1 MTYPSEQY
9 KYECKLCYFLSCNK
23 TNYNKHLE
31 TIKHK
36 KQVILTERMLKLQHD
51 KPSAEYLIENKY
63 MCKCGKKYK
72 HKQSLYNHRKTCNG
86 LTEEVQKQL
95 NDQVQKRVQKKVQ
108 EQLNEEVQ
116 KQVEEQVQKQVEEQV
131 QKQVE
136 EQVQKQVEE
145 QVQVQ
150 EKVNEK
156 LIEFYKEELKELR
169 KENSELE
176 KVTNITNNNQTF
188 NLNCFLNDTCKDAL
202 SIQEFVKS
210 LRLSLSHLDYSV
222 DNGGEKGVIN
232 ILKEGLMEL
241 DIDKRPIHCTDI
253 KRETLY
259 IKDTDNGWEKNSSN
273 NKIKSAIGHVQH
285 KYVHLIKEWEENN
298 PLWLEDKELM
308 DKFYKYADE
317 RYKDIDEKKVIKDI
331 AKITTIDKKI
341 ESELE

>member
-9 KYECKLCYFLSCNK
+9 KYECKLCYFLSSNK

-51 KPSAEYLIENKY
+51 KPSAKYIIENKY

-86 LTEEVQKQL
+86 LTEEVHKQL
-95 NDQVQKRVQKKVQ
+95 NEQVQKRVQKQVQ
-108 EQLNEEVQ
+108 E
-116 KQVEEQVQKQVEEQV
+116 QVEEQVQKQVQEQV
-131 QKQVE
+131 E
-136 EQVQKQVEE
+136 
-145 QVQVQ
+145 VQ

-156 LIEFYKEELKELR
+156 LIEFYKAELKELR
-169 KENSELE
+169 KENSELK
-176 KVTNITNNNQTF
+176 KVTNITNNQTF

-285 KYVHLIKEWEENN
+285 KYVHLIKETV
-298 PLWLEDKELM
+298 
-308 DKFYKYADE
+308 
-317 RYKDIDEKKVIKDI
+317 KD
-331 AKITTIDKKI
+331 
-341 ESELE
+341 

>member
-9 KYECKLCYFLSCNK
+9 KYECKMCYFLSCNK

-51 KPSAEYLIENKY
+51 KPSAKHIIENKY

-86 LTEEVQKQL
+86 LSEEVHKQL
-95 NDQVQKRVQKKVQ
+95 N
-108 EQLNEEVQ
+108 E
-116 KQVEEQVQKQVEEQV
+116 
-131 QKQVE
+131 
-136 EQVQKQVEE
+136 
-145 QVQVQ
+145 QVQ

-156 LIEFYKEELKELR
+156 LIEFYKTELKELR
-169 KENSELE
+169 KENSELK
-176 KVTNITNNNQTF
+176 KVTNITNNQTF

-331 AKITTIDKKI
+331 AKITAIDKKI

>member
-9 KYECKLCYFLSCNK
+9 KYECKMCYFLSSNK

-51 KPSAEYLIENKY
+51 KPSAKHIIENKY

-86 LTEEVQKQL
+86 LSEEVHKQL
-95 NDQVQKRVQKKVQ
+95 NEQVQKRVQKQVQ
-108 EQLNEEVQ
+108 EQVQ
-116 KQVEEQVQKQVEEQV
+116 EQVQKQVQEQV
-131 QKQVE
+131 QEQVE
-136 EQVQKQVEE
+136 
-145 QVQVQ
+145 VQ

-156 LIEFYKEELKELR
+156 LIEFYKTELKELR
-169 KENSELE
+169 KENLELK
-176 KVTNITNNNQTF
+176 KVTNITNNQTF

-285 KYVHLIKEWEENN
+285 KYTHLIKEWEENN

>member
-1 MTYPSEQY
+1 M
-9 KYECKLCYFLSCNK
+9 
-23 TNYNKHLE
+23 
-31 TIKHK
+31 
-36 KQVILTERMLKLQHD
+36 
-51 KPSAEYLIENKY
+51 
-63 MCKCGKKYK
+63 
-72 HKQSLYNHRKTCNG
+72 
-86 LTEEVQKQL
+86 
-95 NDQVQKRVQKKVQ
+95 
-108 EQLNEEVQ
+108 
-116 KQVEEQVQKQVEEQV
+116 
-131 QKQVE
+131 
-136 EQVQKQVEE
+136 
-145 QVQVQ
+145 
-150 EKVNEK
+150 NEK
-156 LIEFYKEELKELR
+156 LIEFYKTELKELR
-169 KENSELE
+169 KENSELK
-176 KVTNITNNNQTF
+176 KVTNITNNQTF

-285 KYVHLIKEWEENN
+285 KYIHLIKEWEENN

-331 AKITTIDKKI
+331 AKITAIDKKI

>member
-1 MTYPSEQY
+1 
-9 KYECKLCYFLSCNK
+9 
-23 TNYNKHLE
+23 
-31 TIKHK
+31 
-36 KQVILTERMLKLQHD
+36 
-51 KPSAEYLIENKY
+51 
-63 MCKCGKKYK
+63 
-72 HKQSLYNHRKTCNG
+72 
-86 LTEEVQKQL
+86 
-95 NDQVQKRVQKKVQ
+95 
-108 EQLNEEVQ
+108 
-116 KQVEEQVQKQVEEQV
+116 
-131 QKQVE
+131 
-136 EQVQKQVEE
+136 
-145 QVQVQ
+145 
-150 EKVNEK
+150 VNEK
-156 LIEFYKEELKELR
+156 LIEFYKAELKELR
-169 KENSELE
+169 KENSELK
-176 KVTNITNNNQTF
+176 KVTNITNNQTF

>member
-1 MTYPSEQY
+1 MTYPMEQY
-9 KYECKLCYFLSCNK
+9 KYECKMCYFLSCNK

-86 LTEEVQKQL
+86 LSEEVHKQL
-95 NDQVQKRVQKKVQ
+95 NEQVQKRVQKQVQ
-108 EQLNEEVQ
+108 EQIEE
-116 KQVEEQVQKQVEEQV
+116 QVEEQVQKQVQEQV
-131 QKQVE
+131 QEQVE
-136 EQVQKQVEE
+136 
-145 QVQVQ
+145 VQ

-156 LIEFYKEELKELR
+156 LIEFYKAELKELR
-169 KENSELE
+169 KENSELK
-176 KVTNITNNNQTF
+176 KVTNITNNQTF

>member
-86 LTEEVQKQL
+86 LTEEVQKQ
-95 NDQVQKRVQKKVQ
+95 
-108 EQLNEEVQ
+108 
-116 KQVEEQVQKQVEEQV
+116 
-131 QKQVE
+131 VE

-156 LIEFYKEELKELR
+156 LIEFYKAELKELR
-169 KENSELE
+169 KENSELK

-285 KYVHLIKEWEENN
+285 KYIHLIKEWEENN
-298 PLWLEDKELM
+298 PLWLEEKELM

>member
-9 KYECKLCYFLSCNK
+9 KYECKMCYFLSCNK

-36 KQVILTERMLKLQHD
+36 KQVILTERMLKFQHD

-95 NDQVQKRVQKKVQ
+95 NDQVQKRVQKQVQ
-108 EQLNEEVQ
+108 E
-116 KQVEEQVQKQVEEQV
+116 QVEEQVQKQVQEQV
-131 QKQVE
+131 QEQVE
-136 EQVQKQVEE
+136 
-145 QVQVQ
+145 VQ

-156 LIEFYKEELKELR
+156 LIEFYKAELKELR
-169 KENSELE
+169 KENSELK
-176 KVTNITNNNQTF
+176 KVTNITNNQTF

>member
-1 MTYPSEQY
+1 MTYPKEQY
-9 KYECKLCYFLSCNK
+9 KYECKMCYFLSSNR

-51 KPSAEYLIENKY
+51 KPSAKHIIENKY

-86 LTEEVQKQL
+86 LSEEVHKQL
-95 NDQVQKRVQKKVQ
+95 NEQVQKRVQK
-108 EQLNEEVQ
+108 
-116 KQVEEQVQKQVEEQV
+116 QVHEQVQKQVQEQV
-131 QKQVE
+131 QEQVE
-136 EQVQKQVEE
+136 
-145 QVQVQ
+145 VQ

-156 LIEFYKEELKELR
+156 LIEFYKAELKELR
-169 KENSELE
+169 KENLELK
-176 KVTNITNNNQTF
+176 KVTNITNNQTF

>member
-9 KYECKLCYFLSCNK
+9 KYECKMCYFLTSNK

-51 KPSAEYLIENKY
+51 KPSAKYIIENKY

-86 LTEEVQKQL
+86 LSEEVHKQL
-95 NDQVQKRVQKKVQ
+95 NEQVQKRVQKQVQ
-108 EQLNEEVQ
+108 
-116 KQVEEQVQKQVEEQV
+116 EQVQKQVQKQVQEQV
-131 QKQVE
+131 QEQVE
-136 EQVQKQVEE
+136 
-145 QVQVQ
+145 VQ

-156 LIEFYKEELKELR
+156 LIEFYKIELKELR
-169 KENSELE
+169 KENSELK
-176 KVTNITNNNQTF
+176 KVTNITNNQTF

-259 IKDTDNGWEKNSSN
+259 IKDTDSGWQENSSN

-285 KYVHLIKEWEENN
+285 EYVHLIKGWEENN

-308 DKFYKYADE
+308 DTCCKYADE

-341 ESELE
+341 ESEIE

>member
-9 KYECKLCYFLSCNK
+9 KYECKMCYFLSCNK

-86 LTEEVQKQL
+86 LSEEVHKQL
-95 NDQVQKRVQKKVQ
+95 NEQVQKRVQKQVQ
-108 EQLNEEVQ
+108 
-116 KQVEEQVQKQVEEQV
+116 EQVQKQVQEQV
-131 QKQVE
+131 QEQVE
-136 EQVQKQVEE
+136 
-145 QVQVQ
+145 VQ

-156 LIEFYKEELKELR
+156 LIEFYKTELKELR
-169 KENSELE
+169 KENSELK

-285 KYVHLIKEWEENN
+285 KYIHLIKEWEENN

-331 AKITTIDKKI
+331 AKITAIDKKI